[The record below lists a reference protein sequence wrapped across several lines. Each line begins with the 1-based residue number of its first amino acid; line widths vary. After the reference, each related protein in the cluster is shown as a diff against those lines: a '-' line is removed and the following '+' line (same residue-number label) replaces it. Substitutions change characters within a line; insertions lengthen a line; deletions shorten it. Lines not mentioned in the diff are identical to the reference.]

1 MELCTTIISNI
12 SEYSEFWSAIAG
24 ALVGGLIAYFLQ
36 LKVLR
41 EGKKQRE
48 EDFKRSQQVLG
59 HSLIYKIV
67 IIYSNV
73 RMLHNHLEDCLKK
86 AGYSDSREKAWEK
99 AWTFVLP
106 VINLPNLVFF
116 SSEEMSMLIAL
127 KDDEVFN
134 SVLLLDSVHNTICDS
149 FQKFQNEREILL
161 NRTNADKLIGNVG
174 QITLDEKQLL
184 ALQPQIIM
192 VNTII
197 KQLFL
202 NTEKGLSKSRKTLF
216 KLHGLLQEKLKL
228 AYKLTD
234 V

>member
-1 MELCTTIISNI
+1 MNGT
-12 SEYSEFWSAIAG
+12 G
-24 ALVGGLIAYFLQ
+24 AHLI
-36 LKVLR
+36 
-41 EGKKQRE
+41 
-48 EDFKRSQQVLG
+48 
-59 HSLIYKIV
+59 KIV

-73 RMLHNHLEDCLKK
+73 RMLHNHLEDCLEK
-86 AGYSDSREKAWEK
+86 ASYSDSREK

-134 SVLLLDSVHNTICDS
+134 SVLLLDSVHNTLCDS
-149 FQKFQNEREILL
+149 FQKFHNERAILL
-161 NRTNADKLIGNVG
+161 NRTNADKFIGNVG

-202 NTEKGLSKSRKTLF
+202 NTEKGLSESRKTLF
-216 KLHGLLQEKLKL
+216 KLHALLQEKLKL
-228 AYKLTD
+228 TYKLTD